1 MYAEQF
7 NAPSWLEE
15 PAQWLWWAM
24 QSRLSGNLQDSIYN
38 LHQFWTALDKVK
50 ATATDATWPEIL
62 ALDAQSHI
70 QAANTTTSI
79 INAMEQDVNLWT
91 AALGWFGYTAADQ
104 QSAIAR
110 MQDQRSQELQTAQDL
125 AAQAETAT
133 ADRTQALAT
142 GRLSQDEAQ
151 RAQENTTIKAIINS
165 NAALPDILGL
175 PVWVW
180 IAGLVGLLLLPQ
192 IIGAGMATR
201 ARS

>member
-7 NAPSWLEE
+7 NAPSWLED
-15 PAQWLWWAM
+15 PAKWLWWAM
-24 QSRLSGNLQDSIYN
+24 QSRIAGNLQDSVYN
-38 LHQFWTALDKVK
+38 LQQFWASLDKVK

-70 QAANTTTSI
+70 QAASTTTSI

-91 AALGWFGYTAADQ
+91 SVLGWFGYAADDQ

-110 MQDQRSQELQTAQDL
+110 MQAQRTQELQTAQSL
-125 AAQAETAT
+125 ASQAQTAT
-133 ADRTQALAT
+133 ADRTQAVAA
-142 GRLSQDEAQ
+142 GRLSQDDAQ
-151 RAQENTTIKAIINS
+151 RAQENTTVKAIINS
-165 NAALPDILGL
+165 NSEIPDIFGL
-175 PVWVW
+175 PAWVW

-192 IIGAGMATR
+192 IIGAGMASR